1 MTNNAAFQGAKP
13 PVLGKNRASPPSVSP
28 NRSHIRVAVASRLM
42 ASYWKLNGKNLRG
55 SSVLGCGR
63 WKAYGS
69 DPNIAEIQIDYEGA
83 RMLGHFACRSSWSCD
98 HCAKSRVAQ
107 TRSWLRTALMPAL
120 DDACLSGSL
129 VTLTLA
135 HNYSDDWAEVVS
147 RLFDAFT
154 LMDKRLSKQY
164 KKVGSVG
171 KLKALEAPVGK
182 NGLHPHLHVLLTHG
196 KDVDLAE
203 LSQSMRQA
211 WSKAV
216 FEVGGKVNE
225 HGFDFK
231 ENCVND
237 YVAKM
242 EASHEMAS
250 HGTKAAR
257 LKGKTLAQLL
267 DAAAVGDKKSGAEWL
282 RAQKALGG
290 RMRFHAGTLPKKL
303 GISCPSQWEDEA
315 RAEELAKERSER
327 PEPLRITYPQPLHLK
342 ATGTIG
348 NRSGIALIL
357 RSARSGDSGKVKRIV
372 ASLCAEVDRLEDPVK
387 RSFMTW
393 TDDHF
398 AKILEEAETRP
409 MKPEEVAVYLE
420 AKARGLTLVNH
431 GQTAQSFEASK
442 SCHRQGDQHENPNES
457 GLMGEG
463 LGTCLPF
470 CTA

>member
-1 MTNNAAFQGAKP
+1 VSNNALFQAETNEAEASK
-13 PVLGKNRASPPSVSP
+13 LGKNRASPPSTPP
-28 NRSHIRVAVASRLM
+28 NRSLIRVSVASRLM
-42 ASYWKLNGKNLRG
+42 ASYWKNNGENLRG

-63 WKAYGS
+63 WKAYGA
-69 DPNIAEIQIDYEGA
+69 DPNLAEIQVGFEGP
-83 RMLGHFACRSSWSCD
+83 RMMGHFLCRSSWSCD
-98 HCAKSRVAQ
+98 HCARVRVAQ
-107 TRSWLRTALMPAL
+107 TRSWLRAALMPAL
-120 DDACLSGSL
+120 DDAGLSGSL

-135 HNYSDDWAEVVS
+135 HNYSDDWAEVVA

-182 NGLHPHLHVLLTHG
+182 NGLHPHLHILLIHA

-203 LSQSMRQA
+203 LSQSMRLA

-216 FEVGGKVNE
+216 FEVGGRVNE

-237 YVAKM
+237 YVTKM
-242 EASHEMAS
+242 EAAHEMAS

-290 RMRFHAGTLPKKL
+290 RMRFHAGNLPKKL
-303 GISCPSQWEDEA
+303 GISCPSQWEDEE
-315 RAEELAKERSER
+315 RAEELAVERAKH
-327 PEPLRITYPQPLHLK
+327 PEPVRITYPQVHHLK
-342 ATGTIG
+342 ATGTVG
-348 NRSGIALIL
+348 NRSGLALLL
-357 RSARSGDSGKVKRIV
+357 RSARSGNGEKVRRVV
-372 ASLCAEVDRLEDPVK
+372 ASLCAEVDRMEEPIK
-387 RSFMTW
+387 RTFSTW

-398 AKILEEAETRP
+398 IKIIEEAKGRP
-409 MKPEEVAVYLE
+409 MTVEEVPIYLE
-420 AKARGLTLVNH
+420 AKARFPTLVNH
-431 GQTAQSFEASK
+431 G
-442 SCHRQGDQHENPNES
+442 
-457 GLMGEG
+457 
-463 LGTCLPF
+463 
-470 CTA
+470 